1 MSGKD
6 DPINDDSDTLINNS
20 FEDQDIHD
28 DHDNDAD
35 DDDDVEDADN
45 DIVCVTIV
53 FRLEL

>member
-6 DPINDDSDTLINNS
+6 DPINDDSDTLIHNS
-20 FEDQDIHD
+20 FDDQDIHD